1 MLDYNT
7 QLKKLALP
15 EYGRNIQQ
23 MVDYCCKIEDREER
37 TFFLQITQE
46 A

>member
-1 MLDYNT
+1 MNSNNTMLDYNT

-23 MVDYCCKIEDREER
+23 MEDHC
-37 TFFLQITQE
+37 
-46 A
+46 

>member
-15 EYGRNIQQ
+15 EYGRNFAAVVHQVRLFHYPINGQP
-23 MVDYCCKIEDREER
+23 VSTPAR
-37 TFFLQITQE
+37 
-46 A
+46 